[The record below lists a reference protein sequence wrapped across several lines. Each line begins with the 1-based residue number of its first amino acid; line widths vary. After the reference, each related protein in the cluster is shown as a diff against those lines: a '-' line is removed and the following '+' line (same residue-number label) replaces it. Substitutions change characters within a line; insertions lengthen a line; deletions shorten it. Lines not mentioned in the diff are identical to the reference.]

1 MSEPQLVTEASEKSS
16 RELVFEEIY
25 RLKLE
30 RHALELEEK
39 GYTVVPD
46 AIDMDCLLYTS
57 PSPRDQRGS
66 GMPWSA

>member
-46 AIDMDCLLYTS
+46 AIDMDMVKHLLS
-57 PSPRDQRGS
+57 LIHI
-66 GMPWSA
+66 